1 MISLD
6 INVARSLPVLL
17 IDSAT
22 RLGKTGVTEG
32 SVTVKI
38 SKNLGTLT
46 SFTLTGKWTEIGQG
60 LYKIAFAASDLDTEG
75 FFGYLVTATGCD
87 QYSGM
92 MYVSSDLVT
101 LLARL
106 TAARAGYLDN
116 LSAGAVALE
125 ATLTAIK
132 GAEWTDETL
141 KALKEALD
149 ELISGA
155 APPGKADFKA

>member
-1 MISLD
+1 MN
-6 INVARSLPVLL
+6 INVNEARALPVLL
-17 IDSAT
+17 VDSSTKAAQI
-22 RLGKTGVTEG
+22 GITEG

-60 LYKIAFAASDLDTEG
+60 LYKIAFSGNDLDTEG
-75 FFGYLVTATGCD
+75 FFGYLVTAMGCD

-101 LLARL
+101 
-106 TAARAGYLDN
+106 
-116 LSAGAVALE
+116 
-125 ATLTAIK
+125 
-132 GAEWTDETL
+132 
-141 KALKEALD
+141 LKEALD